1 MSGANASPTGRSHR
15 KMTRILVVED
25 EPAIAIGLQDDLEA
39 EGYEVEMAS
48 DGNTAAAK
56 AGAGGF
62 DLILLDVM
70 LPGKDGFTICRD
82 LRSAGSRT
90 PIILL
95 TARGQEQDKVLGLGL
110 GADDYVTKPF
120 SPRELVA
127 RVQAVLRR
135 AARSP
140 IGKVFQFADVNVDF
154 ARHEVRRAG
163 LLVEVTPAE
172 LKLLRVLIENRGE
185 VLSLD
190 RLLQEGWGKDV
201 FLTDRVI
208 YTHVNNL
215 RAKIERD
222 PHNPRHIVSVRGSGY
237 RFDE

>member
-1 MSGANASPTGRSHR
+1 
-15 KMTRILVVED
+15 MTRILVVED
-25 EPAIAIGLQDDLEA
+25 EPTIAIGLQDDLQI
-39 EGYEVEMAS
+39 EGYEVEVAS
-48 DGNTAAAK
+48 DGDSGAIRAAR
-56 AGAGGF
+56 GNF

-70 LPGKDGFTICRD
+70 LPGKDGLTLCRE
-82 LRSAGSRT
+82 LRAAGSRV

-95 TARGQEQDKVLGLGL
+95 TAKGQEVDKVIGLGL

-127 RVQAVLRR
+127 RIQALLRR
-135 AARSP
+135 AARPS
-140 IGKVFQFADVNVDF
+140 IGKTFQFGDVHVDF
-154 ARHEVRRAG
+154 SRHEVRRAG
-163 LLVEVTPAE
+163 NIVELTPAE
-172 LKLLRVLIENRGE
+172 LKLLRVLIENRSE

-190 RLLQEGWGKDV
+190 RLLESGWGKDV

-215 RAKIERD
+215 RAKIEPD
-222 PHNPRHIVSVRGSGY
+222 PHNPRYIVSVRGAGY